1 MEDPDIPTFPYYD
14 PHFFGST
21 ALKSTGGLTFD
32 ESFDISR
39 EQTFAPGMGGFS
51 MSDTVTIDSG
61 VFAGTSLV
69 SDTGIDT
76 WDITDENL

>member
-1 MEDPDIPTFPYYD
+1 MEDPDIPNF
-14 PHFFGST
+14 PHFLGSA
-21 ALKSTGGLTFD
+21 ALKSTGGLAFD
-32 ESFDISR
+32 ESSDISR
-39 EQTFAPGMGGFS
+39 EQTFAPSMGGFS
-51 MSDTVTIDSG
+51 MSDIVTMDSG